1 MIVGVNKMDST
12 SPPYSE
18 ARFNEIDTELRA
30 YLKKIGYKA
39 DTIPFIP
46 ISGFHGDNMVTK
58 SENMPWYNNKK
69 YANMTLQEALNKITP
84 PTRPTDK
91 PLRLPL

>member
-30 YLKKIGYKA
+30 YLKKLDIKLIPSLSSQFQVSTEITWLLNQKTCHG
-39 DTIPFIP
+39 TITK
-46 ISGFHGDNMVTK
+46 NM
-58 SENMPWYNNKK
+58 
-69 YANMTLQEALNKITP
+69 QI
-84 PTRPTDK
+84 
-91 PLRLPL
+91 